1 MEIPETCRNC
11 KNNDQCIR
19 NVPLFASLNR
29 ETVHA
34 LTAKMGHKRYQKGE
48 IIVHEGDRA
57 EGFTVIQK
65 GSAKAYRMNADGR
78 EQILYIFPVNDYFG
92 ARFLLT
98 EEEVPYTVEALEES
112 DVCILSTEQFRTLLY
127 TQPEVAIEIIE
138 AMANRMRVLESAMQ
152 SMGGRNAELRIAS
165 LLIEFRRPYGRE
177 VDGYTVIDLP
187 LSREGLA
194 NYLGLARE
202 TLSRKLN
209 DFEEEGIITL
219 IGARSVRI
227 NDRERI
233 GELAGIP
240 F

>member
-127 TQPEVAIEIIE
+127 TQPEV
-138 AMANRMRVLESAMQ
+138 
-152 SMGGRNAELRIAS
+152 
-165 LLIEFRRPYGRE
+165 
-177 VDGYTVIDLP
+177 D
-187 LSREGLA
+187 
-194 NYLGLARE
+194 
-202 TLSRKLN
+202 RK
-209 DFEEEGIITL
+209 
-219 IGARSVRI
+219 SVV
-227 NDRERI
+227 
-233 GELAGIP
+233 
-240 F
+240 